1 MSQETIE
8 ISLVLAPAPRQVRA
22 LTLRLPA
29 GSTVQVAI
37 EVSGWLQA
45 YPELAQD
52 PDGIAIWG
60 RKAALDQPLR
70 AHDRI
75 ELCRPLRVD
84 PRHARRER
92 FDAQGARAAGL
103 FARRRPGAKPGY

>member
-1 MSQETIE
+1 MSGVIE
-8 ISLVLAPAPRQVRA
+8 VSLVYAPGQRQVRE
-22 LTLRLPA
+22 LVLSLPA
-29 GSTVQVAI
+29 GSTLQAALAA
-37 EVSGWLQA
+37 SGWLEQH
-45 YPELAQD
+45 PELAQD
-52 PDGIAIWG
+52 LDGIAVWG
-60 RKAALDQPLR
+60 RRVPLDQPLR

-75 ELCRPLRVD
+75 EICRPLRVD